1 MVCRLKPPMKEPQ
14 GILAVLSRSPIVLTF
29 GKLPWAVVGLE
40 HKSPV
45 GSISPIMVIPPL
57 PSSIRLPV
65 VMEFVFVT
73 LLVWPANILSA
84 PGVDGPYWSAQ
95 ELSLI

>member
-1 MVCRLKPPMKEPQ
+1 MYSAVVAPPSWLRVEGAHPAAVLALMVCGVEPAMKEPQ
-14 GILAVLSRSPIVLTF
+14 GILAVLSRSPIVLAF

-45 GSISPIMVIPPL
+45 GSISPIMVMPPL

-73 LLVWPANILSA
+73 LL
-84 PGVDGPYWSAQ
+84 
-95 ELSLI
+95 